1 MESEERKKLT
11 KVSNYKISQPHCI
24 TDAVERQE
32 RECKMVTCWDCI
44 FKQTDEY
51 DGTVFCVEN
60 GLRIISDI
68 QCYGNAKPCEKLI
81 LRRRKI

>member
-1 MESEERKKLT
+1 
-11 KVSNYKISQPHCI
+11 
-24 TDAVERQE
+24 
-32 RECKMVTCWDCI
+32 MVTCWDCI